1 MDRRVKKTKAAIHD
15 AYFSLVMEKDTP
27 KITITELTE
36 RADIDRKTFY
46 LHYQSVDD
54 IVNEAIEDGVEKLRQ
69 ILEQE
74 HYFEHPLEFDKAFRA
89 INFLLEDDLPFYRHV
104 AKNTIFHGFWEQ
116 VQNILCRNIIDVYR
130 NISPL
135 SADELKIYARFYSA
149 GIISI
154 YIDWLNSTD
163 AMPIEQ
169 LGQIAGQLLRGGC
182 NDLLK

>member
-1 MDRRVKKTKAAIHD
+1 
-15 AYFSLVMEKDTP
+15 MEKDTP

-54 IVNEAIEDGVEKLRQ
+54 IMNEAIEDGVEKLRM

-74 HYFEHPLEFDKAFRA
+74 HYFEHPLEFGKAFHA
-89 INFLLEDDLPFYRHV
+89 INLLLEEDLPFYRHI
-104 AKNTIFHGFWEQ
+104 AKNNIFHGFWEQ
-116 VQNILCRNIIDVYR
+116 VQNILSRNIIDVYR
-130 NISPL
+130 DISPL

-154 YIDWLNSTD
+154 YIDWLNNGN

-169 LGQIAGQLLRGGC
+169 LGQTAGQLLRRGAA
-182 NDLLK
+182 DLLK